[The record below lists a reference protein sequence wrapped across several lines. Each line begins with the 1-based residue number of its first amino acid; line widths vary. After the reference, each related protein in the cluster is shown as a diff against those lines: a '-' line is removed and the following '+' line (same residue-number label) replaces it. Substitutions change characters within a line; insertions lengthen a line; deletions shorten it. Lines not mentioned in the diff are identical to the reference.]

1 MYFIHY
7 NPQTS
12 EVIDFLDGSLG
23 IFTENDDGTE
33 YFSISDDEFHK
44 FSLEEKCYTN
54 GKLITTEPPL
64 NSFAILTDDGWQ
76 VDENQAEQVLA
87 ETKTQAITAI
97 HNSVVE
103 IYNKFA
109 PLSKEYEIREK
120 QARAFKEA
128 KYKGDVPP
136 QIKAVA
142 EPSEL
147 TPKQA
152 TDLILAEAE
161 KMEQALETLGALRMQ
176 KIAINRL
183 QTIEA
188 VNQHKDSVLAQIAE
202 VAKQL

>member
-1 MYFIHY
+1 MYFAHY
-7 NPQTS
+7 NPQTA

-23 IFTENDDGTE
+23 IFAENDDGTE
-33 YFSISDDEFHK
+33 YFSISDDDFHK
-44 FSLEEKCYTN
+44 FNGEKCYTN
-54 GKLITTEPPL
+54 GKIITTEPPP
-64 NSFAILTDDGWQ
+64 NKFAILTDDGWQ

-87 ETKTQAITAI
+87 ETKTQAITDI

-120 QARAFKEA
+120 QAKAFRQA

-136 QIKAVA
+136 QVKAVA

-161 KMEQALETLGALRMQ
+161 KMELALEKLGALRMQ

>member
-1 MYFIHY
+1 MYFVHY
-7 NPQTS
+7 NPQTTK
-12 EVIDFLDGSLG
+12 VLGLLDASLG
-23 IFTENDDGTE
+23 IIADKDDGTE
-33 YFSISDDEFHK
+33 YFSISDDDFNNFYDK
-44 FSLEEKCYTN
+44 VCYTN
-54 GKLITTEPPL
+54 GKIITTEPPP
-64 NSFAILTDDGWQ
+64 NSFAILTDDGWH

-87 ETKTQAITAI
+87 ETKTQAITDI

-128 KYKGDVPP
+128 KYKGNVPP
-136 QIKAVA
+136 QVQAVA

-161 KMEQALETLGALRMQ
+161 KMELALEKLGALRMQ

-183 QTIEA
+183 KTIEA
-188 VNQHKDSVLAQIAE
+188 VNQHKDSVLEQISV

>member
-1 MYFIHY
+1 MYFAHY
-7 NPQTS
+7 NPQTAK
-12 EVIDFLDGSLG
+12 VLGFLDGSLG
-23 IFTENDDGTE
+23 IIAEDDGTE
-33 YFSISDDEFHK
+33 YFSISNDEFNNFYDK
-44 FSLEEKCYTN
+44 VCYTN
-54 GKLITTEPPL
+54 GKIITTEPPP

-87 ETKTQAITAI
+87 ETKTQAITDI

-120 QARAFKEA
+120 QARAFQEA

-136 QIKAVA
+136 QVKAVA

-147 TPKQA
+147 TAKEA
-152 TDLILAEAE
+152 TDLIISEAD

-188 VNQHKDSVLAQIAE
+188 VNQHKDSVLAQISE

>member
-1 MYFIHY
+1 MYFVHY

-12 EVIDFLDGSLG
+12 EILGFFDGKLG
-23 IFTENDDGTE
+23 LFTDEDDGTE
-33 YFSISDDEFHK
+33 YFSISDDDFHK
-44 FSLEEKCYTN
+44 FNGEKCYTN
-54 GKLITTEPPL
+54 GKIITTEQPP
-64 NSFAILTDDGWQ
+64 NKFAILTDDGWH
-76 VDENQAEQVLA
+76 VDKNQAEQVLA
-87 ETKTQAITAI
+87 ETKSQAITAI

-128 KYKGDVPP
+128 KYKGNVPP
-136 QIKAVA
+136 QVQAVA

-152 TDLILAEAE
+152 TDLIIKEAE
-161 KMEQALETLGALRMQ
+161 KMELALEKLGALRMQ